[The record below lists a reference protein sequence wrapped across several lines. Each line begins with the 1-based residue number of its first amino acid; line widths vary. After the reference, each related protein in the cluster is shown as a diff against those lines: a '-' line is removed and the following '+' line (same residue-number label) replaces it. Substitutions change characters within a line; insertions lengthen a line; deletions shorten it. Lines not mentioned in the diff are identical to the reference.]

1 MAPCPGAPV
10 LEPGRWQPVPG
21 VAFSRIADQAEAEE
35 WEARVPEDFSASSRF
50 YRLKLALSP

>member
-1 MAPCPGAPV
+1 M
-10 LEPGRWQPVPG
+10 LEPGRWEPGPG
-21 VAFSRIADQAEAEE
+21 VLFSRIAEQAEAEE